1 MVTPVKN
8 GVIAF
13 DMDGVLVEVGDSY
26 RETIVQTVRHFSG
39 VEITRD
45 QIQDYKNA
53 GGWNNDWAL
62 SQKILQDLGVET
74 AYETVVEKFNQLFL
88 GENGNPGLI
97 TRERWIARPGLLERL
112 AKRFHLAIF
121 TGRLRY
127 EADITLGHFAQPCPF
142 DPIVCSDHVVNPKP
156 HPEGLLAIRAAHPG
170 TPMWYLGDTVDDARS
185 ARSAGIPFIG
195 VVAREHS
202 RRADVIRL
210 FEQEQA
216 VAIIDEVNDLE
227 RVLG

>member
-1 MVTPVKN
+1 MVKR

-39 VEITRD
+39 ASITRD
-45 QIQDYKNA
+45 RIQVYKNA

-62 SQKILQDLGVET
+62 SQKILADLGYPVD
-74 AYETVVEKFNQLFL
+74 YDVVVERFNALFL
-88 GENGNPGLI
+88 GEDGRPGLI
-97 TRERWIARPGLLERL
+97 ARERWIARDGLLERL
-112 AKRFHLAIF
+112 ADRFHLAIF
-121 TGRLRY
+121 TGRLRS
-127 EADITLGHFAQPCPF
+127 EAGITLDRFTDPCPF
-142 DPIVCSDHVVNPKP
+142 DPIVCSDHVTNPKP
-156 HPEGLLAIRAAHPG
+156 HPEGLFAIQSAHPG
-170 TPMWYLGDTVDDARS
+170 LPIWYLGDTVDDARS
-185 ARSAGIPFIG
+185 ARAAGVPFIG

-216 VAIIDEVNDLE
+216 VAIIDEVNELE
-227 RVLG
+227 RVLP

>member
-1 MVTPVKN
+1 MKQ

-26 RETIVQTVRHFSG
+26 RETIVQTVAHFSG
-39 VEITRD
+39 TNITRD

-62 SQKILQDLGVET
+62 SQKILSDLGHNTEY
-74 AYETVVEKFNQLFL
+74 AQVVDQFNKLFL
-88 GENGNPGLI
+88 GENGQPGLI
-97 TRERWIARPGLLERL
+97 TRERWIARDGLLDRL
-112 AKRFHLAIF
+112 AARFHLAIF

-127 EADITLGHFAQPCPF
+127 EADVTLNRFTRPCPF
-142 DPIVCSDHVVNPKP
+142 DPIVCADHVTNPKP
-156 HPEGLLAIRAAHPG
+156 HPEGLIAIQAALPG
-170 TPMWYLGDTVDDARS
+170 QPIWYLGDTVDDARS
-185 ARSAGIPFIG
+185 ARAAGVPFIG
-195 VVAREHS
+195 VVARDHS

-216 VAIIDEVNDLE
+216 IAIIDEVNDLE
-227 RVLG
+227 QVLP